1 MEYFHSLTSLSA
13 VNLANKFKKQIHYV
27 LALLQVANKIITWNK
42 SEDKNTLSY
51 PYLYIVG
58 ESNSFRAFIVK
69 SDSIVSFLFPL
80 GLSKNVDANGNE
92 MWIVNERDLVLTT
105 SIISKCV
112 EFANSISQKK
122 NPTKIIDIAKS
133 IDSIDV
139 EGRNAFDLLEYLL
152 LVEPCYLRFD
162 NDPQHAK
169 RYLHPKSHLD
179 INFSVDG
186 TYKIGVFEQLKIDD
200 LKDVFEKTT
209 NCWFAIKP
217 ELLKKAFL
225 SRNQSCRRKH
235 FKKKRTLKYWRNLQ
249 RNIYISKHRY

>member
-58 ESNSFRAFIVK
+58 ENNSFRAFIVK

-92 MWIVNERDLVLTT
+92 MWIVNKRDLVLTT
-105 SIISKCV
+105 PIISKCI

-122 NPTKIIDIAKS
+122 NPSKIIDIAKN
-133 IDSIDV
+133 ITNIDV
-139 EGRNAFDLLEYLL
+139 ISNNAFDLLEYLIL
-152 LVEPCYLRFD
+152 IEPCYLRFD

-169 RYLHPKSHLD
+169 KFLHPKSHLD
-179 INFSVDG
+179 INFSIDG
-186 TYKIGVFEQLKIDD
+186 TYKIGVFKQLKIDD
-200 LKDVFEKTT
+200 LKDVLEKST

-217 ELLKKAFL
+217 N
-225 SRNQSCRRKH
+225 NQIKS
-235 FKKKRTLKYWRNLQ
+235 FVAKKRLSQKKQTLKLWRKMKT
-249 RNIYISKHRY
+249 YGKISKHKL